1 MTTGAEKHIRIL
13 LVEDDGHISAIIR
26 LGMQDLG
33 VAYHLDQAYSAE
45 EALELWER
53 QPYDLVM
60 TDYNLRGKSGLDLLA
75 TIRQADSST
84 ATMLFTAYDTPR
96 LRREAADVGVTHF
109 IAKPFFVDEFIDVT
123 RSLLP
128 TRVSEFG
135 A

>member
-1 MTTGAEKHIRIL
+1 MPTDAEKSIRIL

-33 VAYHLDQAYSAE
+33 ILYHLDQAYSAE
-45 EALELWER
+45 EALELWEQ

-60 TDYNLRGKSGLDLLA
+60 TDYNLRGKNGLELIALVK
-75 TIRQADSST
+75 QADST
-84 ATMLFTAYDTPR
+84 TPTMLFTAYDTPK
-96 LRREAADVGVTHF
+96 LRREAAAVGVTNF
-109 IAKPFFVDEFIDVT
+109 IAKPFFVDEFVNVT

-128 TRVSEFG
+128 TKVSEFG